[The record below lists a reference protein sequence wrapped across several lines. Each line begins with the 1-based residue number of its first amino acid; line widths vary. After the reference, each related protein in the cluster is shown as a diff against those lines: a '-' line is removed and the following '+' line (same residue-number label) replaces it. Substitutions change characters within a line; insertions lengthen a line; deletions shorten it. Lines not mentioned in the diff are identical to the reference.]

1 MQNIFFRPKKQMIM
15 FFLFF
20 FIAGLSTAVAGE
32 LIVVANKNVKD
43 VKLSKDDVKDI
54 FLGKKT
60 EWSDSSKI
68 SFVILKNKQD
78 EEDFMKNYVGK
89 SFDQFNNYWKQQV
102 FTGNGQ
108 MPKSFDNV
116 KDMIDYVSKTDGA
129 VGYLST
135 DASPAELKKLEV
147 K

>member
-1 MQNIFFRPKKQMIM
+1 MRKKIILTSICLFMLQLIFVFYDVRVSD
-15 FFLFF
+15 
-20 FIAGLSTAVAGE
+20 AAD

-43 VKLSKDDVKDI
+43 VQLTKDDIKAI

-68 SFVILKNKQD
+68 SFVVLKNKQD

-108 MPKSFDNV
+108 MPKTFENV
-116 KDMIDYVSKTDGA
+116 KDLVDYVSKTDGA
-129 VGYLST
+129 VGYLSSDT
-135 DASPAELKKLEV
+135 PAADLKKLDV

>member
-1 MQNIFFRPKKQMIM
+1 MLKRFLQHQKFLILLFS
-15 FFLFF
+15 FFLLLGVMDCF
-20 FIAGLSTAVAGE
+20 AGE

-43 VKLSKDDVKDI
+43 VQLSKDDIKAI

-68 SFVILKNKQD
+68 SFVVLKNKQD

-108 MPKSFDNV
+108 MPKAFDNV
-116 KDMIDYVSKTDGA
+116 KDLVDYVSKTDGA
-129 VGYLST
+129 VGYLSSDT
-135 DASPAELKKLEV
+135 PAADLKKLEV